1 MAKKKCC
8 SCCNCCPNLSFQ
20 MKFLLAF
27 SIIFPFITIG
37 IMILI
42 MYNTYSFI
50 YQEITKLYDI
60 DEFQEL
66 DHIENYLENTEL
78 NIENV
83 FKNNLQSIVNLYK
96 EFSNFQDNNNNY
108 FIENITNRDDFII
121 ELLSN
126 ETVFEQ
132 PYIDYMFYLDN
143 ETIAD
148 DEKNWLS
155 YLGIYLKNIFEENN
169 FLNNNQSLLLIC
181 DYSDTN
187 ETIYFYPGY
196 KDEINKDMNITLIKE
211 YAIKKILQK
220 INDFISLKQILIH
233 GTDFYNNLFLLPYF
247 DDDNYSVNNDLKNL
261 TEIIFNSSYVEWT
274 IKNIAFMFL
283 PSKQENTSEY
293 VELNFDNLE
302 NNTEKIFLLIGITA
316 NTENNIFNK
325 IKSKNNIN
333 EVNLLTTNY
342 LFPYEL
348 TETGSCQ
355 NILGNNG
362 DFKYLD
368 QCFNKEEKLETLDGY
383 DKYEDF
389 STYDLIINDLNLFK
403 NIMKSE
409 DQYNSEVFEF
419 YRLLEKKMLQEID
432 TSYHKS
438 IYNITLINDKNF
450 KILKAYSPLQIIYQ
464 TNYFYPIYN
473 IKLHLI
479 LINEESINELL
490 SNIKDLGGNRL
501 LIGSLFLLLAAIIY
515 IIVAI
520 IMLVYIQKELRK
532 PVKRM
537 NILNNLYYGQIDDD
551 DLRIDEFKEIIKS
564 ITFELKYD
572 SDYLNSGEKQEN
584 ENTKIETENFNKDFE
599 KNKIYNIF
607 VDKEKINKLL
617 EESNYSNEIINNAS
631 LLKIQND
638 PFVKRS
644 TLFKESA
651 KMGDFEE
658 LKNYEE
664 NDRFLFDKVYFRE
677 KNSLQNPNALFYK
690 AFKKEFDED
699 YKEEDNNDEYG
710 SDKKTKNKKKEEK
723 NDKKENNENNEN
735 NINNDK

>member
-108 FIENITNRDDFII
+108 FIDNITNRDDFII

-233 GTDFYNNLFLLPYF
+233 GTDYYNNLFLLPYF
-247 DDDNYSVNNDLKNL
+247 DDDNYSVNNDLENL
-261 TEIIFNSSYVEWT
+261 TKIIFNSSYVEWT

-283 PSKQENTSEY
+283 PSKQENTSDY
-293 VELNFDNLE
+293 IELNFNNLE
-302 NNTEKIFLLIGITA
+302 NNTEKIFLLIGTTA

-389 STYDLIINDLNLFK
+389 STYDLLINDLNLFK

-419 YRLLEKKMLQEID
+419 YRLLEKKMLQESE
-432 TSYHKS
+432 TSFSKS

-490 SNIKDLGGNRL
+490 SNLQDLGGNRL

-664 NDRFLFDKVYFRE
+664 NDRFLFDKIYFRE

-699 YKEEDNNDEYG
+699 YKEEDNNDEFG

-723 NDKKENNENNEN
+723 SDKKESNENNEN

>member
-1 MAKKKCC
+1 
-8 SCCNCCPNLSFQ
+8 
-20 MKFLLAF
+20 
-27 SIIFPFITIG
+27 
-37 IMILI
+37 

-108 FIENITNRDDFII
+108 FIDNITNRDDFII

-233 GTDFYNNLFLLPYF
+233 GTDYYNNLFLLPYF

-293 VELNFDNLE
+293 VELNFNNLE
-302 NNTEKIFLLIGITA
+302 NNTEKIFLLIGTTA

-389 STYDLIINDLNLFK
+389 STYDLLINDLNLFK

-419 YRLLEKKMLQEID
+419 YRLLEKKMLQESE
-432 TSYHKS
+432 TSFSKS

-490 SNIKDLGGNRL
+490 SNLQDLGGNRL

-520 IMLVYIQKELRK
+520 ILLVYIQKELRK

-664 NDRFLFDKVYFRE
+664 NDRFLFDKIYFRE

-723 NDKKENNENNEN
+723 SDKKESNEN

>member
-1 MAKKKCC
+1 
-8 SCCNCCPNLSFQ
+8 
-20 MKFLLAF
+20 
-27 SIIFPFITIG
+27 
-37 IMILI
+37 

-96 EFSNFQDNNNNY
+96 EFSNFQDNNNNNY
-108 FIENITNRDDFII
+108 FIDNITNRDDFII

-233 GTDFYNNLFLLPYF
+233 GTDYYNNLFLLPYF

-283 PSKQENTSEY
+283 PSKQENTSDY
-293 VELNFDNLE
+293 VELNFNNLE
-302 NNTEKIFLLIGITA
+302 NNTEKIFLLIGTTA

-389 STYDLIINDLNLFK
+389 STYDLLINDLNLFK

-419 YRLLEKKMLQEID
+419 YRLLEKKMLQESE
-432 TSYHKS
+432 TSFSKS

-490 SNIKDLGGNRL
+490 SNLQDLGGNRL

-664 NDRFLFDKVYFRE
+664 NDRFLFDKIYFRE

-699 YKEEDNNDEYG
+699 YKEEDNNDEFG

-723 NDKKENNENNEN
+723 SDKKESNENNEN

>member
-1 MAKKKCC
+1 
-8 SCCNCCPNLSFQ
+8 
-20 MKFLLAF
+20 
-27 SIIFPFITIG
+27 
-37 IMILI
+37 

-96 EFSNFQDNNNNY
+96 EFSNFQDNNNNNY
-108 FIENITNRDDFII
+108 FIDNITNRNDFII

-126 ETVFEQ
+126 ESVFEQ

-220 INDFISLKQILIH
+220 INDFISLKQILNH

-283 PSKQENTSEY
+283 PSKQENTSDY
-293 VELNFDNLE
+293 IELNFNNLE
-302 NNTEKIFLLIGITA
+302 NNTEKIFLLIGTTA

-389 STYDLIINDLNLFK
+389 STYDLLINDLNLFK

-419 YRLLEKKMLQEID
+419 YRLLEKKMLQESE
-432 TSYHKS
+432 TSFSKS

-490 SNIKDLGGNRL
+490 SNLQDLGGNRL

-664 NDRFLFDKVYFRE
+664 NDRFLFDKIYFRE

-723 NDKKENNENNEN
+723 SDKKESNENNEN